1 MYPMWTQNWPL
12 EELQSE
18 IDTRKLIS
26 ENNGIHPL
34 SFSAVLYLPR
44 DKGGRGRKSVEQY
57 YKLIKIK
64 AATKLHENPDLT
76 MRGVRIFE
84 GKACEKGFSSL
95 VKDAYKFAEEMATSL
110 NLATP
115 DPSCSSQ

>member
-1 MYPMWTQNWPL
+1 MWTQHWRL

-18 IDTRKLIS
+18 IDTWKLIS
-26 ENNGIHPL
+26 ENSGIHPL
-34 SFSAVLYLPR
+34 SFSGVLYLPR
-44 DKGGRGRKSVEQY
+44 DKGGRGLKSVEQY

-64 AATKLHENPDLT
+64 AAKKLYENPDPM
-76 MRGVRIFE
+76 MRSVRIFE

-95 VKDAYKFAEEMATSL
+95 VKDAYLFAEEMGTSL

-115 DPSCSSQ
+115 D

>member
-1 MYPMWTQNWPL
+1 MWTQHWRL
-12 EELQSE
+12 DELQSE

-26 ENNGIHPL
+26 ENSGIHPL

-44 DKGGRGRKSVEQY
+44 DKGGRGLKSVEQY

-64 AATKLHENPDLT
+64 AAKKLYENPDPM
-76 MRGVRIFE
+76 MRSVRIFE

-95 VKDAYKFAEEMATSL
+95 VKDAYLFAEEMGTSL
-110 NLATP
+110 NLATF